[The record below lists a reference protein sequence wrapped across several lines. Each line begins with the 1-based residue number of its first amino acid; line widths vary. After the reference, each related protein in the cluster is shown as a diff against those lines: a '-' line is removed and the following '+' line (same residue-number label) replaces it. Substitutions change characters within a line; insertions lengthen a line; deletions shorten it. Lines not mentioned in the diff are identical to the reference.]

1 LAGSFS
7 GEGWWNGAAWVDIEV
22 QDCRGPKPVVFT
34 IPVVAEHRESN
45 IWGYASGDKAAK
57 AAWDR
62 VGTQLTRAMDAIARA
77 IRDQQG

>member
-1 LAGSFS
+1 M
-7 GEGWWNGAAWVDIEV
+7 
-22 QDCRGPKPVVFT
+22 FT
-34 IPVVAEHRESN
+34 IPIVAEHREPN

-77 IRDQQG
+77 VRDQQG